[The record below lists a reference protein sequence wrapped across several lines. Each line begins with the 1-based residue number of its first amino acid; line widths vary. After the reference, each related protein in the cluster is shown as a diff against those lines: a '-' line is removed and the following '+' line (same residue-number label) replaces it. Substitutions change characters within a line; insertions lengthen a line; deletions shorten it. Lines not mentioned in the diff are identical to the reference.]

1 MGQRRVDG
9 HQQVEAWLAA
19 NGGRGWGNLETIAWL
34 AALAHHG
41 QKRKYT
47 EEPYIVH
54 PLEVADLID
63 RTIPVC
69 SWRMVATALLHDTLE
84 DTLLPQELIG
94 SIDPHLLEMVLAVT
108 DVSTPADGNRAARK
122 QKDLEHIATASPDA
136 KAVKLADLISNSR
149 SIVARDAEFAKVY
162 MQEKRALLDVLKDS
176 SSHELYEMARDIV
189 DNYFAVST

>member
-1 MGQRRVDG
+1 MRRLDG
-9 HQQVEAWLAA
+9 HQQVEAWLAG
-19 NGGRGWGNLETIAWL
+19 NGGREWGNLNSLAWL

-54 PLEVADLID
+54 PLEVADLVE
-63 RTIPVC
+63 RSVPVC
-69 SWRMVATALLHDTLE
+69 PWRLVAAALLHDTLE
-84 DTLLPQELIG
+84 DTLLPKELIG
-94 SIDPHLLEMVLAVT
+94 SLDPHLLEMVLAVT
-108 DVSTPADGNRAARK
+108 DVSTPADGSRAARK
-122 QKDLEHIATASPDA
+122 QKDLEHIAMASPDA

-162 MQEKRALLDVLKDS
+162 MQEKRALLEVLKDS

-189 DNYFAVST
+189 DSYFEVAT

>member
-1 MGQRRVDG
+1 MRRLDG
-9 HQQVEAWLAA
+9 HQQVEAWLAG
-19 NGGRGWGNLETIAWL
+19 NGGREWGNLNSLAWL

-54 PLEVADLID
+54 PLEVADLVD
-63 RTIPVC
+63 RMMPGC
-69 SWRMVATALLHDTLE
+69 SWRVVGTALLHDTLE
-84 DTLLPQELIG
+84 DTLLPRELIAT
-94 SIDPHLLEMVLAVT
+94 IDPHLLEMVLAVT
-108 DVSTPADGNRAARK
+108 DVSTPADGSRAARK
-122 QKDLEHIATASPDA
+122 QKDLEHIAMASPDA

-162 MQEKRALLDVLKDS
+162 MQEKRALLEVLKDS

-189 DNYFAVST
+189 DDYFAVST